1 MSFPWS
7 PDPSLGAPPASLAIH
22 LDLVGGIAGD
32 MFVAAMIDAMP
43 ALETAVRGELAAVQ
57 PAWSAESATCEAAS
71 GGLRA
76 SRFAVPDRGARRLE
90 PHDRAIE
97 AGAHGGTRYVD
108 LVDQLES
115 AAISEGTRKH
125 ALALLAL
132 LGDAEARVHG
142 ISLAN
147 VHFHEL
153 ADWDSMLDLVAAGT
167 IASLLE
173 GAVWTASPLPMGSG
187 TTRTA
192 HGLLPVPPPAVTALL
207 VGYPWHD
214 DGVPGE
220 RITPTGAAVL
230 RHLVPAVACTGKR
243 DAGRLLAVG
252 SGAGTRVL
260 PGIPNILRVMVFERA
275 STLAGD
281 TIAVIEFDLDDMTGE
296 EIAIAAD
303 RLRERPGVLDV
314 STGTRQGK
322 KGRPLTSFR
331 VLAEPRAAEDVAAT
345 CFLETSTLG
354 LRLREE
360 RRRVLRRQEVAVA
373 VEDGSVNVK
382 LAERPLGKHSAKAA
396 HDDIA
401 AVDGLGERR
410 RRRAEFERKALES
423 DPK

>member
-1 MSFPWS
+1 
-7 PDPSLGAPPASLAIH
+7 
-22 LDLVGGIAGD
+22 
-32 MFVAAMIDAMP
+32 MFVAAMIDAIP
-43 ALETAVRGELAAVQ
+43 ALETAVRAELAAVQ
-57 PAWSAESATCEAAS
+57 PAWSAEPASCEMAS

-76 SRFAVPDRGARRLE
+76 RRFGAPDRAGRRLP
-90 PHDRAIE
+90 PHDAAIE
-97 AGAHGGTRYVD
+97 AGAHGGTRYAD
-108 LVDQLES
+108 LVDQLEKS
-115 AAISEGTRKH
+115 AISAGTRKH

-132 LGDAEARVHG
+132 LGDAESKVHG
-142 ISLAN
+142 ISLVD

-173 GAVWTASPLPMGSG
+173 GATWTASTLPLGSG

-192 HGLLPVPPPAVTALL
+192 HGLLPVPPPAVSALL

-220 RITPTGAAVL
+220 RITPTGAAIM
-230 RHLVPAVACTGKR
+230 RHLVPAAACAGGR

-252 SGAGTRVL
+252 NGAGTRQL

-281 TIAVIEFDLDDMTGE
+281 TITVIEFDLDDMTGE
-296 EIAIAAD
+296 EIASAAD

-314 STGTRQGK
+314 SIGTRQGK

-331 VLAEPRAAEDVAAT
+331 VLVEPRAAEDVAAT
-345 CFLETSTLG
+345 CFSETSTLG

-360 RRRVLRRQEVAVA
+360 RRRVLRRQEVTVAVA
-373 VEDGSVNVK
+373 DGSVNVK
-382 LAERPLGKHSAKAA
+382 LVERPLGKRSAKAA
-396 HDDIA
+396 HDDVA
-401 AVDGLGERR
+401 AIDGLGERR
-410 RRRAEFERKALES
+410 RQRADTERKALES
-423 DPK
+423 HRK